1 MVERIDNVGV
11 AVRDLQAAESFYTR
25 LGFRVESRDET
36 PGALL
41 VAGDARLYLFQT
53 NRPEGGA
60 RRSPD
65 LVGNPPGIDHISF
78 WVGDVDAAYRRLA
91 EQGLTFATE
100 PADQDWGARACS
112 LHDPDGNVI
121 FLLGPLSEGRAEG

>member
-1 MVERIDNVGV
+1 MVERIDNVGL
-11 AVRDLQAAESFYTR
+11 AVRDLQAAEAFYTR

-60 RRSPD
+60 RRSRSWWATRRASTTSASGWATSTRPTGGSSNRD
-65 LVGNPPGIDHISF
+65 SPSPPSRPI
-78 WVGDVDAAYRRLA
+78 R
-91 EQGLTFATE
+91 T
-100 PADQDWGARACS
+100 GAR
-112 LHDPDGNVI
+112 
-121 FLLGPLSEGRAEG
+121 GPAASTTLTAT